1 MPVGLAALLTPLRH
15 TGPAS
20 VQDLGCALL
29 RLVPAAVNEREAA
42 EDLLESGPPPRDLL
56 CDKGFTGRAFAA
68 AQAARIAF
76 GRDSP
81 AANPGRTARSAAA
94 RPQRFA

>member
-1 MPVGLAALLTPLRH
+1 MESVTLRPTSARALVNDLAHLGLGGLHADMAVMVANAA
-15 TGPAS
+15 S
-20 VQDLGCALL
+20 
-29 RLVPAAVNEREAA
+29 
-42 EDLLESGPPPRDLL
+42 
-56 CDKGFTGRAFAA
+56 

-94 RPQRFA
+94 RPQRFCLAGHKSPRWRV